1 MVIKM
6 AQFPQ
11 EGSRY
16 SKRSRM
22 AEDRRR
28 REGPEGQMQAAMPK
42 FADGLRQRDLQMET
56 HPRRTLSGRLVLAWA
71 EVSDFKLDL
80 NSTPLFLV
88 TWKNLGQNSLSV
100 CQGYRNRH
108 TENKRY
114 ICTVSGSSQS
124 GHLRDNA
131 PSPAASVAS
140 HICLS
145 DASISP

>member
-6 AQFPQ
+6 AEFPQ

-80 NSTPLFLV
+80 MLHPVISRDLDKSRAEFALRLPRLP
-88 TWKNLGQNSLSV
+88 KPSHREQEV
-100 CQGYRNRH
+100 CIHCIR
-108 TENKRY
+108 
-114 ICTVSGSSQS
+114 
-124 GHLRDNA
+124 
-131 PSPAASVAS
+131 
-140 HICLS
+140 
-145 DASISP
+145 

>member
-6 AQFPQ
+6 AEFPQ

-80 NSTPLFLV
+80 MLHPRSILA
-88 TWKNLGQNSLSV
+88 
-100 CQGYRNRH
+100 
-108 TENKRY
+108 
-114 ICTVSGSSQS
+114 VS
-124 GHLRDNA
+124 RDLDKSRAEFA
-131 PSPAASVAS
+131 PREGE
-140 HICLS
+140 
-145 DASISP
+145 